1 MNKRLFH
8 TLSFLTISVLMLES
22 NGIAA
27 QSKTPPAAAQT
38 AGAVQEAVPKDFI
51 IGLEDVLSINVW
63 KEPELSVKEV
73 VVRSDGKI
81 SIPLVSDI
89 QASGLTTMQLQD
101 KITEK
106 LKEFVASPV
115 VTVTVTR
122 IVSQAVSVVGE
133 VHKPGVYSLVAPMTV
148 LELLARAGGVTL
160 DARTKKIKII
170 RKENGKTVQFSFNY
184 NDIRSGKNL
193 QDNISLKSGDVVI
206 VP

>member
-1 MNKRLFH
+1 MRKIH
-8 TLSFLTISVLMLES
+8 SYTLPCLATAILMLQVY
-22 NGIAA
+22 GFAA
-27 QSKTPPAAAQT
+27 QDKTPPAAAQPT
-38 AGAVQEAVPKDFI
+38 GAAQQVPKDFI

-73 VVRSDGKI
+73 VVRPDGKI

-89 QASGLTTMQLQD
+89 QASGLTTVQLQD

-115 VTVTVTR
+115 VTVTVTK

-193 QDNISLKSGDVVI
+193 QDNISLKTGDVVI